1 VSFWLVHILSF
12 YDAQNAKDYYCSV
25 DVSVDHTQYHFAVL
39 YVLCIT
45 LLSIWHYITT
55 LLHQAAKVILARLD
69 QDQTWGDDPKVH
81 VAPYITYVYRV
92 EHL

>member
-1 VSFWLVHILSF
+1 MRLLII
-12 YDAQNAKDYYCSV
+12 
-25 DVSVDHTQYHFAVL
+25 QYHFAVL
-39 YVLCIT
+39 CVLCIT
-45 LLSIWHYITT
+45 LLSIIYHYCITT

-81 VAPYITYVYRV
+81 VAPYITYVYIV